1 MGKHKKIIS
10 GGLWNAALLITA
22 HDGMGHYDDGDDMGL
37 TGVQC

>member
-10 GGLWNAALLITA
+10 GGLWNAAVLIAA
-22 HDGMGHYDDGDDMGL
+22 HDGMGHHVDGDDMGL